1 LFHCHFT
8 TKFTET
14 LSSSGFVQSKSNYSL
29 FTKQE
34 STGLTVIPVYVD
46 DLVLIR
52 GKTDDDE
59 IQKINAFLD
68 AKFSNKDLGSLK
80 YLLGFEVAR
89 TQAGISL
96 CQRNNTLDL
105 IQDAGLLGAKPC
117 STPIQPQLQLHQSSD
132 EAISDPTSYRRLIGR
147 LI

>member
-1 LFHCHFT
+1 MR
-8 TKFTET
+8 KP
-14 LSSSGFVQSKSNYSL
+14 FVMKIGKQPSKLTALVKNNTL
-29 FTKQE
+29 FTKQA
-34 STGLTVIPVYVD
+34 STGLIVIPFYVD
-46 DLVLIR
+46 DLVL
-52 GKTDDDE
+52 GETDDDE
-59 IQKINAFLD
+59 IQKISALLD

>member
-29 FTKQE
+29 FTKQA

-52 GKTDDDE
+52 GGTDDDE

-68 AKFSNKDLGSLK
+68 AKFSNKD
-80 YLLGFEVAR
+80 LLGFEVAR

-105 IQDAGLLGAKPC
+105 IQDAGLLGLLGAKPC